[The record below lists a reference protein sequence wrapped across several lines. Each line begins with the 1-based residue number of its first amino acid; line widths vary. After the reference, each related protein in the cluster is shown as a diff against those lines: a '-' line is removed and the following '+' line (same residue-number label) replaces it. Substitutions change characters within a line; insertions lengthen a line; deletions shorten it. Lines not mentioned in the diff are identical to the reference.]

1 VSDAS
6 VLPRGP
12 CLQCRRLRHDPQIL
26 LQCELRSAASF
37 EATADGS
44 AREVWRGAPLTLG
57 NEIDKLAS
65 NIALGRDAA
74 GVHYRSD
81 SMRGLFVGEQQA
93 LGLLRDYSRTYN
105 ERFDGFIV
113 KKFNGDRVRILDGE
127 VRPL

>member
-1 VSDAS
+1 MDYL
-6 VLPRGP
+6 LPHP
-12 CLQCRRLRHDPQIL
+12 V
-26 LQCELRSAASF
+26 

-44 AREVWRGAPLTLG
+44 TLEPWRGAVLTLG

-81 SMRGLFVGEQQA
+81 SVRGLFVGEQQA

-113 KKFNGDRVRILDGE
+113 RKFNGDRVKITSGE
-127 VRPL
+127 IRPI

>member
-1 VSDAS
+1 M
-6 VLPRGP
+6 G
-12 CLQCRRLRHDPQIL
+12 
-26 LQCELRSAASF
+26 
-37 EATADGS
+37 
-44 AREVWRGAPLTLG
+44 GAPLTLG
-57 NEIDKLAS
+57 NEVDKLAA

-113 KKFNGDRVRILDGE
+113 RKFNGDRVRIANGE
-127 VRPL
+127 IHPL

>member
-1 VSDAS
+1 MGSEMCIRDSLKAFFNANY
-6 VLPRGP
+6 VLPHP
-12 CLQCRRLRHDPQIL
+12 
-26 LQCELRSAASF
+26 F

-81 SMRGLFVGEQQA
+81 SVRGLFVGEQQA

-105 ERFDGFIV
+105 ERFDGFVVRKFDGQRV
-113 KKFNGDRVRILDGE
+113 KIANGKVE
-127 VRPL
+127 PV

>member
-1 VSDAS
+1 
-6 VLPRGP
+6 LPHP
-12 CLQCRRLRHDPQIL
+12 V
-26 LQCELRSAASF
+26 

-44 AREVWRGAPLTLG
+44 ARELWQGAPLTLG

-81 SMRGLFVGEQQA
+81 SVRGLFVGEQQA
-93 LGLLRDYSRTYN
+93 LGMLRDYSRTYN

-113 KKFNGDRVRILDGE
+113 RKFSGERVRIASGE
-127 VRPL
+127 MRPL

>member
-1 VSDAS
+1 MQALAPRSS
-6 VLPRGP
+6 KPFSIPNILPHP
-12 CLQCRRLRHDPQIL
+12 V
-26 LQCELRSAASF
+26 EV
-37 EATADGS
+37 TADGS
-44 AREVWRGAPLTLG
+44 TRELWRGAALTLG

-81 SMRGLFVGEQQA
+81 SVRGLFVGEQQA

-113 KKFNGDRVRILDGE
+113 RKFNGDRVKITGGE
-127 VRPL
+127 VEPL